1 MLRIRLAIACCLLY
15 SPFALAAQAPSSAPP
30 AAPAV
35 TPPPSEVTL
44 VLERNQRPLLR
55 LAFPAFQGVG
65 PLPADARESAREL
78 EATLRNDLLEAR
90 IFDIQGPDAL
100 VVFSPTGNRATDLET
115 YRSLGNELLLEG
127 EVSLESGKLVF
138 DGRVFDLASGQLIL
152 GKRYRGEY
160 RVSRRVAHT
169 FADEVILYFT
179 GKRGLGLTTIAF
191 HSDRSGEKEIY
202 LVDYDGAEPRRVTG
216 HRSVS
221 LFPSFT
227 PDGNGLAYVSFLNG
241 TPAVY
246 VADLTTGRKRP
257 VLTEGR
263 LNSSPSFSPDG
274 RRLAFVRSIDGNP
287 EIFLADADGAG
298 ARRLTF
304 TRAVDSSPAY
314 SPSGNEIAFTSSRSG
329 RPDIWAMDAEGTNVQ
344 KLSSEGTYNDGA
356 AWSPDGTKLAY
367 ASRRDGVFQIVVTD
381 RVTLATEVLTSGSGD
396 KEAPTFSPDG
406 RRIAFSW
413 SSSSR
418 GSKVTQIWVMD
429 VDGKNARQLTREGNN
444 YSPSWSGFPAR

>member
-1 MLRIRLAIACCLLY
+1 MRHLSLACLLCFG
-15 SPFALAAQAPSSAPP
+15 SAAAFAAQEPPPVAAEP
-30 AAPAV
+30 AA
-35 TPPPSEVTL
+35 PPSEVTL

-55 LAFPAFQGVG
+55 LAFPAFQGLAA
-65 PLPADARESAREL
+65 LPPEAREAAREL
-78 EATLRNDLLEAR
+78 QATLRNDLEEAR
-90 IFDIQGPDAL
+90 IFAIQGPDAL
-100 VVFSPTGNRATDLET
+100 AAFTPTGNRTTDLEG

-127 EVSLESGKLVF
+127 EVSLEPNKVVF

-160 RVSRRVAHT
+160 RVARRVAHT

-202 LVDYDGAEPRRVTG
+202 LVDYDGADPRRVTG

-227 PDGNGLAYVSFLNG
+227 PDGSGLAYVSFLNG

-274 RRLAFVRSIDGNP
+274 QRLVFVRALEGNP
-287 EIFLADADGAG
+287 EIFIAGADGSG

-304 TRAVDSSPAY
+304 TRAVDSSPSF
-314 SPSGNEIAFTSSRSG
+314 SPNGNEIAFTSSRSG
-329 RPDIWAMDAEGTNVQ
+329 QPDIWVMDAEGTNLQ
-344 KLSSEGTYNDGA
+344 KISSDGTYNDGA
-356 AWSPDGTKLAY
+356 AWSPDGTQLAY

-381 RVTLATEVLTSGSGD
+381 RVTLQTQVLTSTPGD
-396 KEAPTFSPDG
+396 KESPTFSPDG

-413 SSSSR
+413 SSAGR
-418 GSKVTQIWVMD
+418 AGKVTQIWVMD

>member
-1 MLRIRLAIACCLLY
+1 MDPRRLFPLLGFVL
-15 SPFALAAQAPSSAPP
+15 STAALGAQAPPAPSADPP
-30 AAPAV
+30 AA
-35 TPPPSEVTL
+35 PPSEVTL

-55 LAFPAFQGVG
+55 LAFPGFQGVSA
-65 PLPADARESAREL
+65 LPADAQTAAREL
-78 EATLRNDLLEAR
+78 EATLRNDLIESR
-90 IFDIQGPDAL
+90 IFDIQGPQALAAL
-100 VVFSPTGNRATDLET
+100 VPTGNRAADLEG

-127 EVSLESGKLVF
+127 EVSLEPGKLVF
-138 DGRVFDLASGQLIL
+138 DGRVFDLAAGQLIL

-179 GKRGLGLTTIAF
+179 GKRGLGLTTLAF

-202 LVDYDGAEPRRVTG
+202 LVDYDGADPRRVTG

-274 RRLAFVRSIDGNP
+274 RRLVFVRSVEGNP
-287 EIFLADADGAG
+287 EIFVSGADGAG

-304 TRAVDSSPAY
+304 TRAVDSSPSF
-314 SPSGNEIAFTSSRSG
+314 SPGGTEIAFTSSRSG
-329 RPDIWAMDAEGTNVQ
+329 QPDIWVMDSEGTNLQ
-344 KLSSEGTYNDGA
+344 KISSEGTYNDGA
-356 AWSPDGTKLAY
+356 AWSPDGTRLAY

-381 RVTLATEVLTSGSGD
+381 RVTLATEVLTSGPGD

-413 SSSSR
+413 ASPGR
-418 GSKVTQIWVMD
+418 ASKITQIWVMD
-429 VDGKNARQLTREGNN
+429 ADGKNARQLTREGNN
-444 YSPSWSGFPAR
+444 YSPAWSGFPAR